1 MAEAELLAFF
11 VFAGLPMPDVNVA
24 IEVAPGV
31 ELTPD
36 FRFTH
41 YEQVVEYEG
50 GQHQDDRAQY
60 VADIDRYALY
70 RRHDVPYE
78 LVTKERMRSP
88 RATVRLVHRALV
100 ARGYDGP
107 PPEFGEQWDSL
118 FRLVSDLVRPKR
130 AA

>member
-1 MAEAELLAFF
+1 MPEAELLAY
-11 VFAGLPMPDVNVA
+11 VVCAGLPKPDVNHAV
-24 IEVAPGV
+24 EVAPGV
-31 ELTPD
+31 GLTPD
-36 FRFTH
+36 LRFAE
-41 YEQVVEYEG
+41 YGQVVEYEG

-88 RATVRLVHRALV
+88 RPPCGSCMPPWWQGIRRSAAGL
-100 ARGYDGP
+100 RGAVGQP
-107 PPEFGEQWDSL
+107 VPTL
-118 FRLVSDLVRPKR
+118 ADLVRLQR

>member
-1 MAEAELLAFF
+1 
-11 VFAGLPMPDVNVA
+11 
-24 IEVAPGV
+24 
-31 ELTPD
+31 
-36 FRFTH
+36 
-41 YEQVVEYEG
+41 
-50 GQHQDDRAQY
+50 
-60 VADIDRYALY
+60 
-70 RRHDVPYE
+70 
-78 LVTKERMRSP
+78 MRSP